1 LEQNN
6 DLPNLGQAQVATKGI
21 ASMPEHSDPMTRPFR
36 FAATLPAPAQ
46 PLTEWHA
53 ALRHLEDL
61 GIDTLVAADHF
72 TDGYEFEPMVALTAA
87 SDATTSARL
96 QTGVLG
102 NDYRHPVLVHRM
114 AALLDVVSGGRF
126 VLGMGAGWM
135 TSDYEAAGLDLDP
148 PAIRIDRL
156 EEAIA
161 VVKGLFADAPCTFA
175 GEHYEIRELDGLPK
189 PVQRPHPPL
198 FLGGGSPRV
207 LRLAGRE
214 ADVVGVNASLRRG
227 TLGAHAIRDLSR
239 DRVVEK
245 IGWVHEGARAAG
257 RSPGDVELEINLW
270 LARITRTVDDGRD
283 FLERMATTYEVEPTI
298 LAASPSVLVGTV
310 EQCVEA
316 LQQRREE
323 LGFTCFQL
331 DAGHPN
337 PRIDDFAPLIATLS

>member
-1 LEQNN
+1 
-6 DLPNLGQAQVATKGI
+6 
-21 ASMPEHSDPMTRPFR
+21 
-36 FAATLPAPAQ
+36 
-46 PLTEWHA
+46 
-53 ALRHLEDL
+53 
-61 GIDTLVAADHF
+61 
-72 TDGYEFEPMVALTAA
+72 GYEFEPMVALTAA
-87 SDATTSARL
+87 SGATTSARL

-135 TSDYEAAGLDLDP
+135 TSDYQAAGLDLDP
-148 PAIRIDRL
+148 PAVRIDRL

-161 VVKGLFADAPCTFA
+161 VVKGLFADAPFTFA
-175 GEHYEIRELDGLPK
+175 GEHYRISDLDGLPK

-214 ADVVGVNASLRRG
+214 ANVVGVNASLRRG
-227 TLGAHAIRDLSR
+227 TLGTHAIRDLSP

-283 FLERMATTYEVEPTI
+283 FLERMAATHEVEPAI
-298 LAASPSVLVGTV
+298 LAESPSVLVGTV

-323 LGFTCFQL
+323 LGFTCIQL

-337 PRIDDFAPLIATLS
+337 PRIDDFAPLIAALS